1 LAHEIQRVVIL
12 YAHPLL
18 GEGIGRILRTEPGLE
33 VELVSLD
40 DTVEAARVLAAG
52 PDVVIL
58 ERTAQRQALDLL
70 PTAPGAL
77 FIDVGLDS
85 GPSWTYRRDAIGA
98 EPNELVRVI
107 HERSDLAAG
116 VPVPAAGGPVPE
128 TAAPP
133 RVRRVPEELCRRV
146 PIRVQPV
153 PGRARPG

>member
-1 LAHEIQRVVIL
+1 MLAHEAQRVVIL

-18 GEGIGRILRTEPGLE
+18 GEGIGRILRAEPGLE

-40 DTVEAARVLAAG
+40 DAGEAARALAAD

-107 HERSDLAAG
+107 HERNE
-116 VPVPAAGGPVPE
+116 PAAGAPVAAGTPVA
-128 TAAPP
+128 TAAARA
-133 RVRRVPEELCRRV
+133 RVSLVQDELGRRA
-146 PIRVQPV
+146 PIRVQAV
-153 PGRARPG
+153 PGRVRPG